1 MTYYILHVRHAIG
14 QSLIAHIHSITACLR
29 DLRLI
34 GSPRF
39 MTLAHGTNLTH
50 GALKE
55 RVLAVTIHSIAH
67 GKTFFLG
74 SLPLLTAVVFYISTT
89 VVVVYQHFVL
99 LPVALAWSIN
109 HSSGTLKH
117 RNEIRHNDGLSEK
130 IFGSA
135 KQIWALPT
143 PA

>member
-1 MTYYILHVRHAIG
+1 MTYYILHVRHAVG
-14 QSLIAHIHSITACLR
+14 QSLIAHIHSITACLL

-34 GSPRF
+34 GSPRL
-39 MTLAHGTNLTH
+39 MSLAHGTNLAH
-50 GALKE
+50 GALKKG
-55 RVLAVTIHSIAH
+55 VLAVTIHSIAH
-67 GKTFFLG
+67 GKAFFL
-74 SLPLLTAVVFYISTT
+74 SCLPLLTAVVFNISTT
-89 VVVVYQHFVL
+89 AIVVYQHFVL

-130 IFGSA
+130 VFGSTE
-135 KQIWALPT
+135 QIRALPT